1 METVSIV
8 WGSLPVLF
16 LVMVLV
22 MVAREERAR
31 RRNESPVNLMAR
43 IRRPAAGREP
53 SGRRRRGTERSNVST
68 LFPDSGSARQAGPQR
83 LKPGESLRR

>member
-31 RRNESPVNLMAR
+31 RRDESPVDPMAR
-43 IRRPAAGREP
+43 IRRPAAGRES
-53 SGRRRRGTERSNVST
+53 SGRRRRGTGRSNVSN
-68 LFPDSGSARQAGPQR
+68 LFPDSGSTRQAGRQR
-83 LKPGESLRR
+83 LKPGERF